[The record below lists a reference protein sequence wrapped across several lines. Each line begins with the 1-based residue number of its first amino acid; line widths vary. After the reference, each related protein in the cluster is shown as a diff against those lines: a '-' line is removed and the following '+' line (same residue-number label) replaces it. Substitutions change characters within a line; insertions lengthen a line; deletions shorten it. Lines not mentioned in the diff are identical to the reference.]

1 MIIKLAIKVRVQQF
15 EGGRR
20 INFGFSFKLHSTAS
34 AGGRI
39 EAAALMLSQYTYSAL
54 AQRGFLAIYES
65 KTTVDPCGHPKLLL
79 DSSLHS
85 AVCSS
90 EPSPSL

>member
-15 EGGRR
+15 EEGRR
-20 INFGFSFKLHSTAS
+20 INFGFSFKLAL
-34 AGGRI
+34 GGRI
-39 EAAALMLSQYTYSAL
+39 ETAASMLSQYTYSAL

-85 AVCSS
+85 ACM
-90 EPSPSL
+90 L